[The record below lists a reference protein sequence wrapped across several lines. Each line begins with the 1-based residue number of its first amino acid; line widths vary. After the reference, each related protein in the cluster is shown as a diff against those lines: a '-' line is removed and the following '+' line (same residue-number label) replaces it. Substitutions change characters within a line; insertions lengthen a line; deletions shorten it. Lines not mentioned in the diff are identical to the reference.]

1 MTLEQF
7 LYMGGYGDYVW
18 GSYALGFIILAANI
32 AAAILN
38 KRHTIKMI
46 KTTLENDT
54 HDT

>member
-18 GSYALGFIILAANI
+18 GSYTLGLIILTANI
-32 AAAILN
+32 AVAILN

-46 KTTLENDT
+46 KTTLKKGS